1 MAGRAFKRGR
11 NDIHLTES
19 FWSQEED
26 TGSYLSIKLRD
37 GKTVKEKGWPWIQQS
52 IRGILGGREKVE
64 KANFLAD
71 GRLLVKTKNSIQT
84 EKLKKAGIFGGEPC
98 EIVADEK
105 LNQSK
110 GTIHAFDLIDLTE
123 DEIVHWLADFGVVS
137 ARRFTRKVG
146 DHVEKTP
153 TILLTFDRPS
163 CPSRLEFD
171 YVVYHVRKYVPN
183 PIICRKCGKF
193 RHMQANCT
201 SPEQKC
207 LTCRDRKHDGSC
219 AQKCINCGQTDHN
232 CLSWQCPTWKKEKEI
247 CVLKVTKDVS
257 YAHARRL
264 YETEHQTPHLRPYAS
279 AARSTSGATSSSQD
293 NSLNARVTQIEQ
305 KLDKLTGLLE
315 KLVQAGPTEQR
326 QKQGGGDRHQTE
338 GVQMADMEDNQGP
351 KGPQEESVSEME
363 AGMAQTE
370 SAPPTQTTTEQT
382 MSDVDMSK
390 SHTPRNVQGHASLR
404 ATHAAQATPGGSRGP
419 WSVAG
424 RSNPRPPRDKNK
436 TKHDKTE
443 TSAKTNKAENSDTV
457 MTTSPV
463 PGIHPQTNPGAEP
476 AMPSLTRI
484 TPL

>member
-11 NDIHLTES
+11 RDINITES

-26 TGSYLSIKLRD
+26 TGSYLSIKLRV
-37 GKTVKEKGWPWIQQS
+37 GKPIKEKGWPWVQQS
-52 IRGILGGREKVE
+52 IRGILGGKEKVE
-64 KANFLAD
+64 KASFLAD
-71 GRLLVKTKNSIQT
+71 GRLLVKTKDSAQT
-84 EKLKKAGIFGGEPC
+84 EKLKKAVMFGGEAC

-153 TILLTFDRPS
+153 TVLLTFNRPS

-171 YVVYHVRKYVPN
+171 YVVYHVRKHVPN

-193 RHMQANCT
+193 RHMQANCP
-201 SPEQKC
+201 SPERKC
-207 LTCRDRKHDGSC
+207 LTCGNREHDGSC

-264 YETEHQTPHLRPYAS
+264 YETEHQTPHPRPYAS
-279 AARSTSGATSSSQD
+279 AARSTSGATSSNQD
-293 NSLNARVTQIEQ
+293 NTLNARVTLIEQ

-315 KLVQAGPTEQR
+315 KLVQTRPTEQH
-326 QKQGGGDRHQTE
+326 QNQGRGDCHQTE
-338 GVQMADMEDNQGP
+338 GVQMADMEDNQGS
-351 KGPQEESVSEME
+351 KRPQDESASEIE

-370 SAPPTQTTTEQT
+370 STPTTQTTTEQT

-390 SHTPRNVQGHASLR
+390 PHTLRSVQRDASLG
-404 ATHAAQATPGGSRGP
+404 ASHAVQIPSGGSKGT
-419 WSVAG
+419 WSIPG
-424 RSNPRPPRDKNK
+424 RSNPRPPRDRKK
-436 TKHDKTE
+436 TNNDKTE
-443 TSAKTNKAENSDTV
+443 NSAKNDKAENSDTV

-463 PGIHPQTNPGAEP
+463 LGLHPQTNPEAEP
-476 AMPSLTRI
+476 TMPSLTRS